1 MRILIWIVAVL
12 PLIWLG
18 YTFQNAIDP
27 IKLLT
32 SNTGIGA
39 IVLLLLSL
47 VPSTCKR
54 LFKFNLIK
62 YRRLIGLFAFF
73 YTLLHVSVFVLLE
86 AGGDIVFLMEKSLKK
101 PFIYIG
107 LIAFLI
113 LLFMA
118 ITSLP
123 KLFVRFFPYHKT
135 VYLALILAT
144 IHSVWAQKV
153 AGLFEYSLIFCG
165 IILLL
170 ERLIARMKN
179 EH

>member
-1 MRILIWIVAVL
+1 MRILIWIVALL
-12 PLIWLG
+12 PLAWLG
-18 YTFQNAIDP
+18 YTFKNAIDP

-32 SNTGIGA
+32 STTGIGA

-54 LFKFNLIK
+54 LCNLNFIK

-86 AGGDIVFLMEKSLKK
+86 AEGDIVFLVEKSFQK

-123 KLFVRFFPYHKT
+123 KLFVRFFPYHKA
-135 VYLALILAT
+135 VYIALILAT

-153 AGLFEYSLIFCG
+153 AGIFEYSIIFCG
-165 IILLL
+165 IILLM
-170 ERLIARMKN
+170 ERLIVRMKK
-179 EH
+179 